1 VNSQLMVGNLAWAP
15 LPAFEEVD
23 VLDRFNGVP
32 TLGTFGKPG
41 RKTLFW
47 RAFGYVPPGGL
58 SIWVYVP
65 LSLEDE
71 QHLEDAEPT
80 ELLQGLIFESPGWR
94 QVTVGVA
101 KDYRLFDEFDWNLP
115 INASADDLVRE
126 MVQFLASS
134 LAGLAEQ
141 ETVAPSRRKAA
152 RKASKAVRELVT
164 C

>member
-1 VNSQLMVGNLAWAP
+1 MVGNLAWAP

-32 TLGTFGKPG
+32 TLGTFGRRGNKI
-41 RKTLFW
+41 LFW
-47 RAFGYVPPGGL
+47 RALGYIPPNGM
-58 SIWVYVP
+58 SVWVYVP
-65 LSLEDE
+65 LSPEDE
-71 QHLEDAEPT
+71 LHLEGAEPT
-80 ELLQGLIFESPGWR
+80 ELL
-94 QVTVGVA
+94 
-101 KDYRLFDEFDWNLP
+101 
-115 INASADDLVRE
+115 

-134 LAGLAEQ
+134 LADLAEQ